1 MMWPWERA
9 RLAQVAPADSG
20 KGELSGDE
28 YAQPDAAA
36 REPVFWTDDRG
47 QDLAADDCVQFDA
60 PD

>member
-1 MMWPWERA
+1 M
-9 RLAQVAPADSG
+9 AQVAPADSG